1 MCTFGFSFN
10 FRLLFTRLK
19 DFHVGFK
26 QFCLL
31 FQDPIDSS
39 LMTME
44 ESLKPIHR
52 LANSSQAANDSGVKM
67 LVFSSGNISQNIDIE
82 DEESLL
88 DCGWSSIQEIH
99 VRSGKKIKSEIQELK
114 DTIQEK
120 ECLIK
125 DLKAQLA
132 TSMLDD
138 SWNKSKITKQNA
150 QLEEQNELLVKK
162 SKKIEFLEKRVADV
176 LQNAEKT
183 EDQLRSSLRQ
193 MEVENSKLRTKIQSK
208 NSYIEDFQDL
218 TEKLAGLTS
227 ENSRKES
234 KITEQSAILAKSK
247 KHIQFLEN
255 QISKNLETSEMAI
268 KAFKQEKD
276 KLKSNLRQSEVQ
288 ASELRTD
295 VQSKVEFIH
304 NLETKVAE
312 LTNEVVT
319 NVKANTQLELERN
332 SLEKKCHSLE
342 AKISD
347 LESQSIVKDQ
357 MYRQLDTEKQG
368 RMKQLVTT
376 ANKIKST
383 EDVMDLNEDVDENS
397 VEFDDTSFQLYLSE
411 VRNC

>member
-1 MCTFGFSFN
+1 
-10 FRLLFTRLK
+10 
-19 DFHVGFK
+19 
-26 QFCLL
+26 
-31 FQDPIDSS
+31 
-39 LMTME
+39 ME

-332 SLEKKCHSLE
+332 SLEKKYHNLE

-357 MYRQLDTEKQG
+357 MYRQLVTEKQEK
-368 RMKQLVTT
+368 MKQFAPT
-376 ANKIKST
+376 ADKNDRT
-383 EDVMDLNEDVDENS
+383 EDVMNLNEEEDENS